1 MASVHSTFAAAS
13 VRRRGGAHARA
24 VVGGRWVFV
33 SGSNGFGADG
43 SDIPDDP
50 AEQARRAFHNLQQA
64 LSEVEAGLGDV
75 VRLRVYV
82 SDSRDIPRITPVL
95 GDYFADACPARSLI
109 TCPLADPRMKIEIE
123 ATARR

>member
-43 SDIPDDP
+43 CDIPDDA
-50 AEQARRAFHNLQQA
+50 AEQAHRAFHNLRQA
-64 LSEVEAGLGDV
+64 LTEVEAGLDDI

-82 SDSRDIPRITPVL
+82 SDSRDIPRVAPVL
-95 GDYFADACPARSLI
+95 GDYFTDACPARSVVA
-109 TCPLADPRMKIEIE
+109 CPLADPRMKVEIE